1 MLMPCTA
8 FSKDRNMAKPLHDQ
22 IIIRALAII
31 EDGSRWTQGA
41 LARLSNGVE
50 CPCFDARAERFC
62 AAGALY
68 RAACELSGANSWLLA
83 QEAEQR
89 VLMRNGWRH
98 MSLTNVN
105 DIQGHECVVAMFR
118 KAVGKDRATPDDIR
132 VEGKTTAL
140 LVTSVRFR
148 RDECDGEATA

>member
-1 MLMPCTA
+1 
-8 FSKDRNMAKPLHDQ
+8 
-22 IIIRALAII
+22 
-31 EDGSRWTQGA
+31 
-41 LARLSNGVE
+41 
-50 CPCFDARAERFC
+50 
-62 AAGALY
+62 
-68 RAACELSGANSWLLA
+68 
-83 QEAEQR
+83 
-89 VLMRNGWRH
+89 
-98 MSLTNVN
+98 MSLPNVN